1 MTRDAGRYYLFGDDG
16 GQYSATAGDYWDA
29 PDSAPMG
36 ALVKGRH
43 LYRTVT
49 GRTVV
54 SERVI
59 RLHAT
64 MRDLRRLE
72 RAGWRIGGRY

>member
-1 MTRDAGRYYLFGDDG
+1 
-16 GQYSATAGDYWDA
+16 
-29 PDSAPMG
+29 MG
-36 ALVKGRH
+36 TLVKGRH

-59 RLHAT
+59 RLRAT

-72 RAGWRIGGRY
+72 RAGWRIGGTR